1 METNKR
7 ARRFIGTPLQNK
19 TLVLIFI
26 AALVPAAIVA
36 ACLYYLIFNMLA
48 QQLGIPEAIAYHLLP
63 VARKINLIILISLP
77 VTLFIIW
84 IMALELSHNIAG
96 PIERLEKELDE
107 RIDKKKKGPIKL
119 RKKDELKTIVEKI
132 NMLISK

>member
-1 METNKR
+1 MEKNKR
-7 ARRFIGTPLQNK
+7 KRRFVGSSLQNK
-19 TLVLIFI
+19 TLKLIFF

-48 QQLGIPEAIAYHLLP
+48 QQLGIPEAIAYHLFP
-63 VARKINLIILISLP
+63 VARKIDLVILISLP

-96 PIERLEKELDE
+96 PIERLENELE
-107 RIDKKKKGPIKL
+107 EIISKRKKGPIKL
-119 RKKDELKTIVEKI
+119 RKKDELKSIVEKI
-132 NMLISK
+132 NKLI